1 MSKLNVWR
9 WAQYTLVGLL
19 LATLIICTLLPGRA
33 QRLIPKIT
41 AEKVLP
47 VTLAIVAFGGYIFG
61 MIAWAMIVAL
71 HRVVEWPIFFVF
83 RPLSKSTRN
92 HRNYRDMEVKSQAAK
107 LHKWKAD
114 INKNIPD
121 YNHFLLELYRSSETH
136 PQYLGGKV
144 VSTWQSCTL
153 MLSVAG
159 CLMLGMVLSFGK
171 LLVMLFLYKHD
182 AVVFQLYL
190 FPTLVFLYFLTGLAL
205 LSRNRLL
212 VRDVLMSYVLCKER
226 NAEPEYPDDK
236 H

>member
-9 WAQYTLVGLL
+9 WAQYTLVGLF

-33 QRLIPKIT
+33 HRLIPKIT

-47 VTLAIVAFGGYIFG
+47 VTLAIVAFGGYIVG
-61 MIAWAMIVAL
+61 MIAWAVIVAL
-71 HRVVEWPIFFVF
+71 HEVVEWPVFFVF
-83 RPLSKSTRN
+83 RSLSKSTRN
-92 HRNYRDMEVKSQAAK
+92 HRKYRVMEVKLQAAK
-107 LHKWKAD
+107 LHEWKAD
-114 INKNIPD
+114 IDNDIPD
-121 YNHFLLELYRSSETH
+121 YTHFLLELYRSSEAH

-182 AVVFQLYL
+182 TVLFQLCL
-190 FPTLVFLYFLTGLAL
+190 FPALVSLYFLTGLAL
-205 LSRNRLL
+205 LSRNHLL

-226 NAEPEYPDDK
+226 NAEPEHPADK
-236 H
+236 Q